1 MSLRRCIDYGGVGQS
16 GYSAGR
22 REHDVALEGEMQ
34 VRNKT
39 YSRGG
44 YDEQLQHELETDDR
58 FTGRGGPVLPEADDE
73 PTLQGGSSR

>member
-22 REHDVALEGEMQ
+22 HEHDTALEAELQ

-39 YSRGG
+39 YARGG

-58 FTGRGGPVLPEADDE
+58 FTGRGGPILPEAEDE
-73 PTLQGGSSR
+73 SVQGGSSR